1 MRAASL
7 LLVATLTSCCA
18 SAPVNEDPAWLEH
31 QEHLGMKIA
40 TEAYLDLIRSCE
52 YCQEFHPFLKA
63 KKVKTP

>member
-1 MRAASL
+1 MRTASL
-7 LLVATLTSCCA
+7 LLVASLTSCCA

-52 YCQEFHPFLKA
+52 YCQEFHPFLRA
-63 KKVKTP
+63 KKPKTP

>member
-7 LLVATLTSCCA
+7 LLVASLTSCCA

-52 YCQEFHPFLKA
+52 YCQEFHPFLRA
-63 KKVKTP
+63 KKPKTP